1 MPPTWRDVASDL
13 RVRPTNPPGKVD
25 AVEPNTTPWRV
36 LEDPAPSAETSTPTS
51 GRAGRVIPRSAI
63 LATAGAIA
71 LAIIAFVL
79 AFGAGSAGSVEMDGG
94 APLASP
100 RSSDG
105 GTGYVPRSAT
115 PDGTLVVVE
124 IVGAVDHP
132 GVFRLP
138 AGARVGDLIAA
149 AGGFGA
155 RVDTGRATRDLNLA
169 APLHDGDQIR
179 VPSRDDP
186 VASAGSGAGSGGSG
200 GPAGGA
206 GSGSSGP
213 ISLNKATADELDTLP
228 GIGPVTAAK
237 IIASR
242 EETPFTAVDDLRTR
256 KLVGE
261 KTFGQI
267 HDHVAVP

>member
-1 MPPTWRDVASDL
+1 
-13 RVRPTNPPGKVD
+13 
-25 AVEPNTTPWRV
+25 
-36 LEDPAPSAETSTPTS
+36 
-51 GRAGRVIPRSAI
+51 VIPRSAI
-63 LATAGAIA
+63 LTSLGAVA
-71 LAIIAFVL
+71 LVVIAFAL
-79 AFGAGSAGSVEMDGG
+79 AFGAGSAGSVKVDGG

-100 RSSDG
+100 HSSDG
-105 GTGYVPRSAT
+105 GAAFVPGSGT

-138 AGARVGDLIAA
+138 AGSRVGDLVAA

-155 RVDTGRATRDLNLA
+155 RVDTERAAHDLNLA
-169 APLHDGDQIR
+169 SALHDGDQIR

-186 VASAGSGAGSGGSG
+186 GASAGSNSGTGAAGGS
-200 GPAGGA
+200 AGGA

-213 ISLNKATADELDTLP
+213 ISLNKATAEELDTLP

-242 EETPFTAVDDLRTR
+242 EETAFTAVDDLRTR

-267 HDHVAVP
+267 KDLVTVP

>member
-1 MPPTWRDVASDL
+1 V
-13 RVRPTNPPGKVD
+13 
-25 AVEPNTTPWRV
+25 
-36 LEDPAPSAETSTPTS
+36 
-51 GRAGRVIPRSAI
+51 
-63 LATAGAIA
+63 
-71 LAIIAFVL
+71 IAFVL
-79 AFGAGSAGSVEMDGG
+79 AFGAGSAGSVEVDGG
-94 APLASP
+94 VPFSSP
-100 RSSDG
+100 RSSEG
-105 GTGYVPRSAT
+105 GAAFVSGSAA
-115 PDGTLVVVE
+115 PDATLVVVE

-138 AGARVGDLIAA
+138 AGSRVGDLVAA

-155 RVDTGRATRDLNLA
+155 RVDTERAARDLNLA
-169 APLHDGDQIR
+169 SALHDGDQIR

-186 VASAGSGAGSGGSG
+186 AASAGSNAGSGGSG
-200 GPAGGA
+200 ASGGGV
-206 GSGSSGP
+206 GSGMSGP
-213 ISLNKATADELDTLP
+213 VSLNKATAEELDTLP

-267 HDHVAVP
+267 KDLVTVP